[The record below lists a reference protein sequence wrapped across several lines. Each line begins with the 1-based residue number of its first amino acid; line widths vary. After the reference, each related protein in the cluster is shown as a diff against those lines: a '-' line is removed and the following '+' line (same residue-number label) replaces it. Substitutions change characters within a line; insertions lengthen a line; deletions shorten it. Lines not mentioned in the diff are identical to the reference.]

1 MRLEVDQEGRM
12 LIGCVYSGKCRVT
25 AHGFQTFSR
34 DCQFSGSLS
43 GSYLLDKKD
52 WWRLSDFATVFADHT
67 ENLSWVLGAAGLF
80 DSALFELSI
89 EEPLVNLD
97 PSKSC
102 LRHSFLPHFAVK
114 FTFVLLVKI
123 REDFD
128 LFIRFA
134 LTVAAALAIV
144 ARVVRSHFS
153 EASSRDFRFA
163 ASLKGWFFKIL
174 CDWLSKRNFIWVW

>member
-1 MRLEVDQEGRM
+1 MRLEDDLEARI
-12 LIGCVYSGKCRVT
+12 LIYCGYPTECRVT
-25 AHGFQTFSR
+25 AHEFQTFSG

-43 GSYLLDKKD
+43 GSYLLDKED
-52 WWRLSDFATVFADHT
+52 WWGLSNFATVFADHA
-67 ENLSWVLGAAGLF
+67 ENLSWVLGAASFF

-144 ARVVRSHFS
+144 ARVVWSHFT

-174 CDWLSKRNFIWVW
+174 SDWLSKRNFIWVW

>member
-12 LIGCVYSGKCRVT
+12 LIGCVYSWECRVT
-25 AHGFQTFSR
+25 AQGFQTFSR

-52 WWRLSDFATVFADHT
+52 WWGLSNFATVFADHA
-67 ENLSWVLGAAGLF
+67 ENLSWVLGAASFF

-89 EEPLVNLD
+89 EEPLVDLD
-97 PSKSC
+97 PSKSS
-102 LRHSFLPHFAVK
+102 LRHGFLPHFAVK
-114 FTFVLLVKI
+114 FTFVLLIKI

-144 ARVVRSHFS
+144 ARVVRSHFAES
-153 EASSRDFRFA
+153 SSRDFGFA
-163 ASLKGWFFKIL
+163 ALLKGWFFKIL
-174 CDWLSKRNFIWVW
+174 CNWLSKRNFIWVW

>member
-1 MRLEVDQEGRM
+1 MRLEVDQEARM
-12 LIGCVYSGKCRVT
+12 LIGCVYSRVCRVT
-25 AHGFQTFSR
+25 AQKIQTFSR

-43 GSYLLDKKD
+43 GSYLLDQED
-52 WWRLSDFATVFADHT
+52 WWGLSNFATVFADHA
-67 ENLSWVLGAAGLF
+67 ENLSWVLGAASFF
-80 DSALFELSI
+80 DSTLFELSI

-102 LRHSFLPHFAVK
+102 LRHGFLPHFAVK

-144 ARVVRSHFS
+144 PRVVWSHFT
-153 EASSRDFRFA
+153 EASSRDFRFT

-174 CDWLSKRNFIWVW
+174 CNWLSERNFIWVW

>member
-1 MRLEVDQEGRM
+1 MRLEDVLDA
-12 LIGCVYSGKCRVT
+12 RVLLNVRQ
-25 AHGFQTFSR
+25 HYIKGVGQVRVQNSC
-34 DCQFSGSLS
+34 DYQFAGSLS
-43 GSYLLDKKD
+43 GVDLFDQKD
-52 WWRLSDFATVFADHT
+52 WLGFSDLATVFADHA
-67 ENLSWVLGAAGLF
+67 ENLSRVLRTAGLF

-89 EEPLVNLD
+89 KEPLVNLD

-114 FTFVLLVKI
+114 FTFVLLIKI

-144 ARVVRSHFS
+144 ARVVRSHFAES
-153 EASSRDFRFA
+153 SSRDFGFA
-163 ASLKGWFFKIL
+163 ALLKGWFFKIL
-174 CDWLSKRNFIWVW
+174 CNWLSKRNFI

>member
-1 MRLEVDQEGRM
+1 MRLEDDLEARI
-12 LIGCVYSGKCRVT
+12 LIYCGYPTECRVT
-25 AHGFQTFSR
+25 AHEFQTFSG

-52 WWRLSDFATVFADHT
+52 WWGLSNFATVLADHS
-67 ENLSWVLGAAGLF
+67 ENLPWVLGTAGFF

-89 EEPLVNLD
+89 KEPLVDLD
-97 PSKSC
+97 PSKSS
-102 LRHSFLPHFAVK
+102 LRHGFLSHFAVK
-114 FTFVLLVKI
+114 FTFVFLVKI

-144 ARVVRSHFS
+144 ARVVGSHFA
-153 EASSRDFRFA
+153 EASSRYFRFA

-174 CDWLSKRNFIWVW
+174 SDWLSKRNFIWVW